1 MKLVTGMPRMMKQL
15 GQPRKATDG
24 AAPNRFGFAA
34 TYFEQHAQ
42 NKEAKSQEEQTQ
54 EQTEKQKPGKEQVE
68 QK

>member
-1 MKLVTGMPRMMKQL
+1 MPKLLRMMKQL

-42 NKEAKSQEEQTQ
+42 NKEAKSQEKQTQ
-54 EQTEKQKPGKEQVE
+54 EQTEKQKPGSGKEQAE